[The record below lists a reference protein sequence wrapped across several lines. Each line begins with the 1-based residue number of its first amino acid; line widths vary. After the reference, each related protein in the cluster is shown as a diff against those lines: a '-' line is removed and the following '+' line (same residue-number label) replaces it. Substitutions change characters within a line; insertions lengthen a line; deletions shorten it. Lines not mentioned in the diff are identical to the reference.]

1 MIIECTAAKT
11 YEIDD
16 SMLKEYAEYILING
30 IKPNFYSFIEWFS
43 DAHDLEDMQID
54 NYCEWSS
61 INGTCDINIEF
72 ENIIENYYND

>member
-1 MIIECTAAKT
+1 MIIECTTAKA

-16 SMLKEYAEYILING
+16 SVLKEYAEFALTNG
-30 IKPNFYSFIEWFS
+30 IKPDFYSFIEWFS

-54 NYCEWSS
+54 NYGEWSS
-61 INGTCDINIEF
+61 INGTCDINTEF

>member
-16 SMLKEYAEYILING
+16 SMLNEYAEFVLTNG
-30 IKPNFYSFIEWFS
+30 IDPDFYSFMDWFS
-43 DAHDLEDMQID
+43 DSHDLEDMQID

-61 INGTCDINIEF
+61 INGISDINIEF
-72 ENIIENYYND
+72 KNIIENYYND

>member
-61 INGTCDINIEF
+61 INGISDINTEF